1 MTNTLLTGIPR
12 RLILFALAITF
23 VPLFIGDGFIAYE
36 IFINNAIERAYIETL
51 AIGGIGTIMLG
62 IALLA
67 WMPQRPLV
75 SACYIGGLY
84 AAIGSALFLF
94 LIGQSWL
101 GFGLSNPWL
110 ALLPFSLALA
120 GAVAFNVRRR
130 RMVGQ
135 QQAGGAKANINPYL
149 ALVPVLKGL
158 RQHSLWSHYDPDT
171 DTLAIHF
178 GEPDAP
184 NVATDSAMTD
194 DDIIVRHNDAGE
206 VIGLTILHASARK
219 AL

>member
-1 MTNTLLTGIPR
+1 LITL
-12 RLILFALAITF
+12 ALASLI
-23 VPLFIGDGFIAYE
+23 VPLFCEGFISYE
-36 IFINNAIERAYIETL
+36 IFINSAFTRAYLESIVIGVIG
-51 AIGGIGTIMLG
+51 AIMLVIAMLVWSRRPALVIVCFFTGLSAVTVSGALLLIISQPWLGSGIGQQWQ
-62 IALLA
+62 ALV
-67 WMPQRPLV
+67 PL
-75 SACYIGGLY
+75 S
-84 AAIGSALFLF
+84 F
-94 LIGQSWL
+94 
-101 GFGLSNPWL
+101 
-110 ALLPFSLALA
+110 ALA